1 MIIVKT
7 LQSTLVNKEKEIWIC
22 GGVMLKQQSTKKK
35 KCSIVFNMKNN
46 VIMKNH
52 WRGYGV
58 LSDNVWVINALP
70 PLRHPLPHHL
80 PAICFL
86 TQLHLSLFI
95 YFFWLH
101 PWHSEVPGP
110 GTESELQLQPMPQLQ
125 PCEIASPTA
134 PQWDSSIS
142 FSYFPTS
149 IIFVQVLSYMD
160 YYKILLVEF
169 WALFVHFPSICHSF
183 IQEIL
188 LGMYFMPWAH
198 FWVLEMWL

>member
-1 MIIVKT
+1 
-7 LQSTLVNKEKEIWIC
+7 
-22 GGVMLKQQSTKKK
+22 
-35 KCSIVFNMKNN
+35 
-46 VIMKNH
+46 MKNH

-110 GTESELQLQPMPQLQ
+110 GTESELQLQPMPQL
-125 PCEIASPTA
+125 
-134 PQWDSSIS
+134 
-142 FSYFPTS
+142 
-149 IIFVQVLSYMD
+149 
-160 YYKILLVEF
+160 
-169 WALFVHFPSICHSF
+169 
-183 IQEIL
+183 
-188 LGMYFMPWAH
+188 
-198 FWVLEMWL
+198 

>member
-35 KCSIVFNMKNN
+35 CSIVFNMKND

-95 YFFWLH
+95 YFFFGCTHGTQKFLGQALNLSCSCSLCHSCSHARLLH
-101 PWHSEVPGP
+101 PQHHS
-110 GTESELQLQPMPQLQ
+110 GTPLSPFLISQLP
-125 PCEIASPTA
+125 
-134 PQWDSSIS
+134 
-142 FSYFPTS
+142 
-149 IIFVQVLSYMD
+149 
-160 YYKILLVEF
+160 
-169 WALFVHFPSICHSF
+169 
-183 IQEIL
+183 
-188 LGMYFMPWAH
+188 
-198 FWVLEMWL
+198 